1 MFYSGIY
8 SSKKNT
14 QKIKNCLKSWQQ
26 KLEGWRKTLRNSV
39 HSYKVRLEGMI
50 MVCQIRGWGQHLQQ
64 KNILQERCIG
74 VQFLKAKARW
84 TQGWGLR
91 FGLGFFWED
100 SSCSRTL
107 FTEVTDPL
115 SEVLTARIFF
125 FSNRYWTS
133 WHSAAADEISLK
145 FYDCDIQISDEFPW
159 PLQMGTWACNVPSHW
174 NLCFNCWFTSYCW
187 EPLVRYW

>member
-26 KLEGWRKTLRNSV
+26 KLEGWRKTLRNSI

-84 TQGWGLR
+84 TQIQGWGLVWV
-91 FGLGFFWED
+91 FFE
-100 SSCSRTL
+100 RTVVAHVPYL
-107 FTEVTDPL
+107 QRWLILYLKFLQQEFF
-115 SEVLTARIFF
+115 FF

-145 FYDCDIQISDEFPW
+145 FYDCDIQISD
-159 PLQMGTWACNVPSHW
+159 QMSSPYLYKWGRGPVMSLPIETCVSIADLPPTAGS
-174 NLCFNCWFTSYCW
+174 L
-187 EPLVRYW
+187 

>member
-84 TQGWGLR
+84 TQIQGWGLVW
-91 FGLGFFWED
+91 GFFE
-100 SSCSRTL
+100 RTVVAHVPYL
-107 FTEVTDPL
+107 QRWLILYLKFLQQE
-115 SEVLTARIFF
+115 FF
-125 FSNRYWTS
+125 FFLT
-133 WHSAAADEISLK
+133 DTELL
-145 FYDCDIQISDEFPW
+145 DILLLLMKSVWSFMTVIPRLVIRW
-159 PLQMGTWACNVPSHW
+159 VPLT
-174 NLCFNCWFTSYCW
+174 FTNGDVG
-187 EPLVRYW
+187 L